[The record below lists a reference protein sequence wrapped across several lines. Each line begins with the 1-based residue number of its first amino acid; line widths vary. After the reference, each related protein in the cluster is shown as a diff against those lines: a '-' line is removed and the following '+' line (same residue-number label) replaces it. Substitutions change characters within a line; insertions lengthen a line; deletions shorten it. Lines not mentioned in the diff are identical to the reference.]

1 MPGPLSG
8 YRLIEMGGV
17 GPAPIGTTLLA
28 DLGADVIRIDRA
40 DGARESNPVP
50 AEVDVVGRSRRS
62 IRVNLKHPEGVEVV
76 LRLVET
82 ADGLIEGFR
91 PGVMERLGLGPERCT
106 ERNPRI
112 VFARMTGW
120 GQDGPNASVAA
131 HDINYIAAA
140 GALAHLGLAGEPPI
154 PPLNLVGNGVGG
166 VFLALAVASAL
177 LEAQRSGQGQVI
189 DVAMVNCVASL
200 MSVFHGLRACGFF
213 DASGAETPQ
222 TAAAHFYSTYM
233 CADGKYISL
242 GTVEPKFYQQFL
254 DIMGLAGDEEF
265 LRQQDRSLWP
275 RLKDRLKVL
284 FLTRTS
290 SEWCE
295 MFEGRDVCFAP
306 VLTIEEA
313 PHYPHNAS
321 RRVFLDV
328 GGLLQPAPAPRFS
341 RTTLEDPTPPV
352 IPGQHTRP
360 ILESLG
366 LSKDD
371 IERRLVNGS
380 VA

>member
-1 MPGPLSG
+1 
-8 YRLIEMGGV
+8 
-17 GPAPIGTTLLA
+17 
-28 DLGADVIRIDRA
+28 
-40 DGARESNPVP
+40 
-50 AEVDVVGRSRRS
+50 
-62 IRVNLKHPEGVEVV
+62 
-76 LRLVET
+76 
-82 ADGLIEGFR
+82 
-91 PGVMERLGLGPERCT
+91 
-106 ERNPRI
+106 
-112 VFARMTGW
+112 
-120 GQDGPNASVAA
+120 
-131 HDINYIAAA
+131 
-140 GALAHLGLAGEPPI
+140 
-154 PPLNLVGNGVGG
+154 
-166 VFLALAVASAL
+166 
-177 LEAQRSGQGQVI
+177 
-189 DVAMVNCVASL
+189 
-200 MSVFHGLRACGFF
+200 
-213 DASGAETPQ
+213 
-222 TAAAHFYSTYM
+222 M

-341 RTTLEDPTPPV
+341 RTTLKT
-352 IPGQHTRP
+352 QHRQ
-360 ILESLG
+360 
-366 LSKDD
+366 
-371 IERRLVNGS
+371 
-380 VA
+380 